1 MPVSRLRTE
10 SDLKTEMGNKA
21 SKKSSTGIKKNKNK
35 LTSEDIQELR
45 LSTEFTEDELNKW
58 HKAFREKC
66 PNGKMSE
73 KKFAELYTNHYSTGD
88 ASIFA
93 GHVFRT
99 FDKNRDGTID
109 FHEFIQGL
117 SIISRGTQEQK
128 LRWAFEMYD
137 RDGSGTVSRAE
148 MLEIVRGIF
157 RLAGD
162 KINLP
167 RDENTPEK
175 FTNKLMAKLDRDND
189 GTITQTEFVRGVQCY
204 PSLMRLL
211 DPAGA
216 K

>member
-1 MPVSRLRTE
+1 
-10 SDLKTEMGNKA
+10 MGNKG
-21 SKKSSTGIKKNKNK
+21 SKKSTSAGGGKKNKNK
-35 LTSEDIQELR
+35 LTAEDIQELR
-45 LSTEFTEDELNKW
+45 LSTEFTEDELHKW

-66 PNGKMSE
+66 PNGKMSP
-73 KKFAELYTNHYSTGD
+73 KKFSELYTNHYSTSD

-117 SIISRGTQEQK
+117 SIISRGSQEQK

-137 RDGSGTVSRAE
+137 SDSSGTVSRAE

-157 RLAGD
+157 RLSGD

-189 GTITQTEFVRGVQCY
+189 GTITQNEFVRGVQCY